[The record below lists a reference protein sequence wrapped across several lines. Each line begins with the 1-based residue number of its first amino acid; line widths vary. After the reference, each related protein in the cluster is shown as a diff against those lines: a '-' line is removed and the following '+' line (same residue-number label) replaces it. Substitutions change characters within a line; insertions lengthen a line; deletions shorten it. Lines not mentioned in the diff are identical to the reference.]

1 MGVTTA
7 NSLAADLDR
16 VLEQAGDLW
25 PDLRGARLFV
35 TGGTGFFGCWL
46 LETLLWADTR
56 LALGTSVVVLT
67 RNPDAFARKAPHLA
81 AHPAVRL
88 QRGSAQSL
96 EFTDTAFSHI
106 VHAGADTAAPVSAG
120 DRRRVFDSIVEGTKR
135 VLELARAARA
145 TRFLLT
151 SSGAVY
157 GRQPADL
164 PRVSEGYGG
173 APDPLQPASAGAEA
187 KRAAEALCA
196 LYGDDRLKP
205 TIARAFA
212 FVGPYMPTDAH
223 LAAGNFVRDGLQ
235 GGPIR
240 VRGDGTPVRSYLYAS
255 DLAVWLWTIL
265 LRGEALRP
273 YNVGSETPVTIAE
286 LARAV
291 ARRCSPP
298 CGVEIVREPSQSAE
312 RDRYVPSTARA
323 REELGLTVTV
333 DLEQALDRTM
343 EWYVD
348 N

>member
-7 NSLAADLDR
+7 KSLAADLDR

-25 PDLRGARLFV
+25 LDLRGARLFL

-46 LETLLWADTR
+46 LETLLRADSR
-56 LALGTSVVVLT
+56 LTLGASVVVLT
-67 RNPDAFARKAPHLA
+67 RDPDAFARKAPHLA
-81 AHPAVRL
+81 THPAVRL
-88 QRGSAQSL
+88 QRGDAQTLESA
-96 EFTDTAFSHI
+96 DTAFSHI
-106 VHAGADTAAPVSAG
+106 IHAGADTTAPLSAA
-120 DRRRVFDSIVEGTKR
+120 DRRRVFDSIVEGTRR
-135 VLELARAARA
+135 VLELARAARVS
-145 TRFLLT
+145 RFLLT

-157 GRQPADL
+157 GRQPFDL
-164 PRVSEGYGG
+164 SHVSEDYSG
-173 APDPLQPASAGAEA
+173 APDPLEAASAGAEA

-196 LYGDDRLKP
+196 LYADGRLKP

-212 FVGPYMPTDAH
+212 FIGPYMPVDAH
-223 LAAGNFVRDGLQ
+223 LAAGNFIRDGVK

-240 VRGDGTPVRSYLYAS
+240 VRGDGTPVRSYMYAS

-265 LRGEALRP
+265 LRGETLRP
-273 YNVGSETPVTIAE
+273 YNVGSETPVTIGD
-286 LARAV
+286 LAHAV

-298 CGVEIVREPSQSAE
+298 SRVEIMREPSQPPA
-312 RDRYVPSTARA
+312 RDRYVPATARA
-323 REELGLTVTV
+323 RHELGLKVTV